1 MIVGAVPVLH
11 RLQARYRPLIAC
23 LCCLAAVLGLLLP
36 GFSQS
41 QSTATAVGNK
51 AVAPVYAKVVPGQVL
66 QFPRDHG
73 SHPDFRTEWWYVTGW
88 LTLPDGGEL
97 GVQVTFF
104 RNRPGVAEQS
114 RSRFAPRQLLFA
126 HAALALPAR
135 NRLIHDQRAARAG
148 FGLAE
153 AVTSASATSAQPFAV
168 HIDDWSL
175 QQQPDGSYRASIPA
189 REFEL
194 QLQFTPTQP
203 LLLQGEAGFSR
214 KGPQTQ
220 QASYYYSQPQLSVSG
235 SLLLR
240 ADAPGQ
246 AANTAQPVKGVAW
259 LDHEWSSE
267 AMAAQAVGWD
277 WVGLNM
283 EDGGAL
289 MAFRLR
295 DAKGGV
301 VWAGGTHRR
310 TDGQVQRFAPQDV
323 RFEVL
328 RQWRSPHSGA
338 SYPVAMA
345 VVLGK
350 ATDAMRL
357 ELKPLMDDQELDARA
372 STGNYYWEGAVRS
385 SALNTAEHSR
395 KLLNGRGYL
404 ELTGY
409 WRAQKL

>member
-1 MIVGAVPVLH
+1 MTVGIVIIGTVTRFLH
-11 RLQARYRPLIAC
+11 RFITAW
-23 LCCLAAVLGLLLP
+23 LCCLAAMLGLLLT
-36 GFSQS
+36 GFSQA
-41 QSTATAVGNK
+41 QSAETAAGNK

-88 LTLPDGGEL
+88 LTLPDGSEL
-97 GVQVTFF
+97 GLQVTFF

-126 HAALALPAR
+126 HAALALQGR
-135 NRLIHDQRAARAG
+135 GRLMHDQRAARAG
-148 FGLAE
+148 LGLAE
-153 AVTSASATSAQPFAV
+153 SVLASAAGTAV

-194 QLQFTPTQP
+194 QLQFMPTQP

-220 QASYYYSQPQLSVSG
+220 QASYYYSQPQMAVSG
-235 SLLLR
+235 SLRVLG
-240 ADAPGQ
+240 DAAGQ
-246 AANTAQPVKGVAW
+246 SANATQAVKGVAW

-345 VVLGK
+345 VVLGR

-385 SALNTAEHSR
+385 SAMNAAEHSR

>member
-1 MIVGAVPVLH
+1 MA
-11 RLQARYRPLIAC
+11 
-23 LCCLAAVLGLLLP
+23 
-36 GFSQS
+36 
-41 QSTATAVGNK
+41 
-51 AVAPVYAKVVPGQVL
+51 
-66 QFPRDHG
+66 
-73 SHPDFRTEWWYVTGW
+73 
-88 LTLPDGGEL
+88 
-97 GVQVTFF
+97 
-104 RNRPGVAEQS
+104 
-114 RSRFAPRQLLFA
+114 
-126 HAALALPAR
+126 
-135 NRLIHDQRAARAG
+135 
-148 FGLAE
+148 
-153 AVTSASATSAQPFAV
+153 
-168 HIDDWSL
+168 
-175 QQQPDGSYRASIPA
+175 
-189 REFEL
+189 
-194 QLQFTPTQP
+194 
-203 LLLQGEAGFSR
+203 
-214 KGPQTQ
+214 
-220 QASYYYSQPQLSVSG
+220 VSG
-235 SLLLR
+235 SLRVLG
-240 ADAPGQ
+240 DAAGQ
-246 AANTAQPVKGVAW
+246 SANATQAVKGVAW

-328 RQWRSPHSGA
+328 RHWRSPHSGA

-345 VVLGK
+345 VVLGR
-350 ATDAMRL
+350 AADAMRL

-385 SALNTAEHSR
+385 SAMNTAEHSR